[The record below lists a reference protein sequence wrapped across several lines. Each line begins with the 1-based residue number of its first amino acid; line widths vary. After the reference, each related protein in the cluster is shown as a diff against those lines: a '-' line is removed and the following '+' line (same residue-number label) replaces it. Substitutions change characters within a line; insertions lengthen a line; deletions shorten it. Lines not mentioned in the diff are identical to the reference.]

1 MDEYSEQVRSSTATL
16 PLETTIPFVKCLAAL
31 LESSTIMLSPRFEP
45 TSEPEK
51 EKGRCAR

>member
-1 MDEYSEQVRSSTATL
+1 MDDSEQVPSSTATL
-16 PLETTIPFVKCLAAL
+16 PLETTIPFVKGLAAL
-31 LESSTIMLSPRFEP
+31 LESSTIMLSP